1 MASAMRGARVIV
13 AALGLVQLACEPVP
27 KDDPVRL
34 GERLR
39 KLSVPPDGALLD
51 AETPSSATWSIT
63 MRWTL
68 KAGMSWAQYRSWV
81 TDHLRRE
88 FDEVKR
94 SANKVSFSKLLPG
107 DSVVLELELV
117 PGGDPIKLRATCV
130 MAPD

>member
-1 MASAMRGARVIV
+1 MPSAMRGARVV
-13 AALGLVQLACEPVP
+13 VVALGLVQLACAPAA
-27 KDDPVRL
+27 KLDPVGL

-39 KLSVPPDGALLD
+39 ELSVPTDGAILD
-51 AETPSSATWSIT
+51 AEAPSSTTGSIT

-68 KAGMSWAQYRSWV
+68 KAGMSWAQYQSWV
-81 TDHLRRE
+81 TDHLRPE

-94 SANKVSFSKLLPG
+94 SATKVSFSKLLAG

-117 PGGDPIKLRATCV
+117 SGGDPIGLRATYV